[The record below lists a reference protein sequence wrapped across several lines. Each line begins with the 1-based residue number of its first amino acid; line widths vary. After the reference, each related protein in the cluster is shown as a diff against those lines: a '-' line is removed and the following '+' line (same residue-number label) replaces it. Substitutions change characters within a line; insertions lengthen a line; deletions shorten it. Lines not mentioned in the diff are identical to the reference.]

1 MSYNPNQPYEGQNQP
16 PQPYTQPPTQ
26 YNPPITDYDQPT
38 TDFSQPYDQP
48 LQPPYAPPPYG
59 SAPPVPNYTQPPRQ
73 KSSRR
78 VLWITLAIIGGI
90 ALLVCGG
97 CAIASLAGISLFG
110 PAVTKALGP
119 STTANAY
126 YQAIQKQDY
135 TTAYTFLDTSS
146 VSVQGQQITEDT
158 FVILAQTVDKTKGT
172 ASGFHQTSVN
182 VDTTAGTA
190 AISMSVTRNGAS
202 YPVQIQLRQINND
215 WKITFVDNL

>member
-1 MSYNPNQPYEGQNQP
+1 MNNDPNQPYGQNQP
-16 PQPYTQPPTQ
+16 PQPYNQPPTQ
-26 YNPPITDYDQPT
+26 YNLPATDYGQPT
-38 TDFSQPYDQP
+38 SDYSQPYDQP
-48 LQPPYAPPPYG
+48 PQPTYAPPPYT
-59 SAPPVPNYTQPPRQ
+59 SMPPVPGYSQPPRQ

-78 VLWITLAIIGGI
+78 ALWITLAVIGGI

-97 CAIASLAGISLFG
+97 CAIASLAGIGLFSQV
-110 PAVTKALGP
+110 VTKALGP

-146 VSVQGQQITEDT
+146 VSVEGQQITEDA
-158 FVILAQTVDKTKGT
+158 FVVLAQTVDKTKGT
-172 ASGFHQTSVN
+172 VSGFRQTSMN

-202 YPVQIQLRQINND
+202 YPVQLQLRQINND
-215 WKITFVDNL
+215 WKITLVDNL